1 MTRRLQPLSKRA
13 FGPYLPNLPHCR
25 YQLMWIVTQLLTNN
39 DMNHHAK
46 PFDCNYLET
55 EN

>member
-1 MTRRLQPLSKRA
+1 MTGRLQPLSQLA
-13 FGPYLPNLPHCR
+13 FGPHLPNLPHCR

-46 PFDCNYLET
+46 LFEWNYLET
-55 EN
+55 KN